1 MSQAARRHSAFQ
13 DGFAALWHD
22 PALLLGEITWRWCFG
37 CSAWALAIVSAALF
51 LDSLK
56 ISHGDEFLL
65 GTLQPLL
72 IGSAVRHIFHGS
84 AARFV
89 AEQVALVLGLT
100 LLWSLAAT
108 AGRAAT
114 LRRLVA
120 MFSADEEPETLRW
133 EFGPIFVLQLL
144 RATWSLIALSVM
156 ILLLALG
163 SIMAAD
169 GRPVRAAFCLSF
181 GVGLA
186 AASGVA
192 LNWFLGVAPLFC
204 IRSGAGAMDALAQCV
219 DFAARQSGRLCGL
232 GLGFGALRLV
242 WAGTMFFVVLA
253 PINWARHIASGWVMV
268 AMAALALVYFAGAD
282 LLYLA
287 RLGAYASLAEDDSR
301 PAEEDSLTPTLSPVA
316 TNPPPEVP
324 PFPEPATG

>member
-1 MSQAARRHSAFQ
+1 MSQPARRHSAFQ

-22 PALLLGEITWRWCFG
+22 PALLLAELTWRWCFG
-37 CSAWALAIVSAALF
+37 FSAWALAIISAALF

-72 IGSAVRHIFHGS
+72 ISSAVRHILHGS
-84 AARFV
+84 ATRFL
-89 AEQVALVLGLT
+89 AQQVALFLGLT

-114 LRRLVA
+114 LGRLVA

-144 RATWSLIALSVM
+144 RAIWSLIALTVM

-163 SIMAAD
+163 TIMAAD
-169 GRPVRAAFCLSF
+169 ARPMRAALLLSF

-186 AASGVA
+186 WAFGAV
-192 LNWFLGVAPLFC
+192 LNWFFAVTPLFC
-204 IRSGAGAMDALAQCV
+204 IRTSAGAMDALAQCV
-219 DFAARQSGRLCGL
+219 NFAARQSGRLFGL

-253 PINWARHIASGWVMV
+253 PINWARHIAPGWVIV
-268 AMAALALVYFAGAD
+268 AMVLLALIYFAGAD

-301 PAEEDSLTPTLSPVA
+301 PAEEEAVQPAVSPIPA
-316 TNPPPEVP
+316 TESHEVP
-324 PFPEPATG
+324 QIPETATG